1 MILLEITIIKF
12 LTLADKRKPMFHS
25 WTDSTTHPHLAW
37 SMDAPNYRTI
47 DFVDV
52 ENKKFIKQVE
62 GHIFYW
68 MTRIREY
75 GQ

>member
-1 MILLEITIIKF
+1 MRENHGFIPERF
-12 LTLADKRKPMFHS
+12 CNP
-25 WTDSTTHPHLAW
+25 PHLAW